1 MEEMHGMGQAL
12 GILGYVALRLDNRD
26 QAQHYIHKNL
36 QIAVAT
42 KMFLPLMT
50 ALTGMALLLADQGDI
65 ERAIEIYALALQ
77 NGHVANS
84 RWYEDVAGRY
94 IATVANTLSP
104 EVVAAAQA
112 RGRAR
117 DLWATAKE
125 LLVELEKA

>member
-1 MEEMHGMGQAL
+1 
-12 GILGYVALRLDNRD
+12 
-26 QAQHYIHKNL
+26 
-36 QIAVAT
+36 
-42 KMFLPLMT
+42 MFLPLMT

-125 LLVELEKA
+125 LLAELEKA